1 MKIVRIDNTEKPLLL
16 HRDTVREEWVDE
28 YDHMNLSYYVLV
40 CDQATYKF
48 WELLNNNITL
58 EARGGNEY
66 AVVESH
72 VNYLRE
78 VRLNDPLYVTTQ
90 LLAYD
95 QKRFR
100 IFHEMYQEKER
111 YLAATNEI
119 MALGFDL
126 QARSISKF
134 VSIVQGNLKKN
145 FECHRHLTRPKWAGR
160 AINFE
165 TT

>member
-1 MKIVRIDNTEKPLLL
+1 MLQDNLDKPIML
-16 HRDTVREEWVDE
+16 HRDVVVHEWVDE

-48 WELLNNNITL
+48 WELLNNHLTL
-58 EARGGNEY
+58 EERGGKEY

-90 LLAYD
+90 LLAHD

-100 IFHEMYQEKER
+100 IFHELYQEKDN

-126 QARSISKF
+126 ETRGISTF
-134 VSIVQGNLKKN
+134 ISVVEGNLKRI
-145 FECHRHLTRPKWAGR
+145 FECHRQLTRPTWAGR

-165 TT
+165 TP

>member
-1 MKIVRIDNTEKPLLL
+1 MRLDNTKKPLLL
-16 HRDTVREEWVDE
+16 HRDAVREEWVDE

-48 WELLNNNITL
+48 WELLNNHVTL
-58 EARGGNEY
+58 EARGGKEY

-100 IFHEMYQEKER
+100 IFHELYQDKGG

-126 QARSISKF
+126 EARGIANLVSVVQA
-134 VSIVQGNLKKN
+134 NLKEI
-145 FECHRHLTRPKWAGR
+145 FEFHRHLTRPKWAGR
-160 AINFE
+160 SIDFE
-165 TT
+165 TP